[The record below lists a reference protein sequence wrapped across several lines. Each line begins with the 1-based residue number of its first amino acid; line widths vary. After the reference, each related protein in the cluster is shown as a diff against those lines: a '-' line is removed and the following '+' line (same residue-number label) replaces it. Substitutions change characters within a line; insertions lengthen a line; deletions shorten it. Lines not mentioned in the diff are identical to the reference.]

1 MTSALLASI
10 HRVHEGVPH
19 RVKDEEK
26 ALLFREICADR
37 TTRKGLARRLGIRPS
52 GVGAAVQELIDHGLV
67 AETQPIKK
75 EKSGRPRAIL
85 SPRPGRFVAISLYVD
100 SRAVKGVLVDLGE
113 EVIAEEMR
121 VIPPGAGNRELAAA
135 IRALLDSLPSRVP
148 AGSEL
153 VGAGL
158 SLVGTVNAHSRTWVG
173 VARWPKLRNL
183 DVSAI
188 ESRLGFPLILQR
200 TNDVELAY
208 ALDAGR
214 DSRTITAVLLH
225 WGFGIGSAVS
235 FRGTLLTSSLGRFGE
250 IGHAR
255 LDAGSRAPCLCG
267 ALGCLETRAALWAL
281 LPALRKRLGSLPE
294 NEKELASIL
303 GESRIMDLREVT
315 LALDAVGQALHVLY
329 LVFYPDSILLS
340 GPLMEN
346 PSIFCRVEESFL
358 RSLPS
363 YARGAVKLSVI
374 PGGMP
379 GCRRG
384 GAHPLFRNALARTLR
399 RNS

>member
-1 MTSALLASI
+1 L
-10 HRVHEGVPH
+10 
-19 RVKDEEK
+19 
-26 ALLFREICADR
+26 
-37 TTRKGLARRLGIRPS
+37 
-52 GVGAAVQELIDHGLV
+52 
-67 AETQPIKK
+67 
-75 EKSGRPRAIL
+75 
-85 SPRPGRFVAISLYVD
+85 
-100 SRAVKGVLVDLGE
+100 KGVLVDLRE
-113 EVIAEEMR
+113 EVLAEEMR
-121 VIPPGAGNRELAAA
+121 VLPHGAGNRALAAA
-135 IRALLDSLPSRVP
+135 IRALLASLPSKVP
-148 AGSEL
+148 DGSEL

-158 SLVGTVNAHSRTWVG
+158 SLVGTVDARSRTWVG

-183 DVSAI
+183 DVSAL
-188 ESRLGFPLILQR
+188 ESPLEFPLILQR

-208 ALDAGR
+208 ALEAGR
-214 DSRTITAVLLH
+214 EPRTTTAVLLH

-250 IGHAR
+250 IGHTR

-267 ALGCLETRAALWAL
+267 ARGCLETRAALWAL
-281 LPALRKRLGSLPE
+281 LPALQKRLGSLPE
-294 NEKELASIL
+294 DEKELASIL

-315 LALDAVGQALHVLY
+315 LALDAIRQALLVLY
-329 LVFYPDSILLS
+329 KIFYPDSILLS

-346 PSIFCRVEESFL
+346 PDIFRRVEESFL
-358 RSLPS
+358 RSLPL

-399 RNS
+399 RSS